1 MKRVVF
7 ISYLIILSLK
17 CFSQTV
23 CEYQA
28 VMFEKTFYL
37 CNDNPWVLM
46 FEDNFDGN
54 SLDLSKWEL
63 QSWGQGALYNDPKSK
78 TQEYNT
84 LDNITVSNGTLKII
98 AKKEA
103 VLRKAISWM
112 PENEILEDGM
122 QNLRMYNYTSSNIW
136 TKQKFGYGKY
146 EARIKIPKGKGFW
159 PAFWLFG
166 NNPVYNEIDIF
177 EFWENNTKKHNMTL
191 HYDSDGDGES
201 DMCHTKYTG
210 VDFSQD
216 FHTFTLIWEKDKIEW
231 YVDGSLKRIDYWL
244 YTTLGATTGCT
255 IYGFTQYIMNLIYP
269 KNPMAIILNMA
280 IESRGLSP
288 DNSTLFPSQMEVDW
302 VRYYQKC
309 PCNNTIISDASQYPL
324 DNGANV
330 LFGETVEIDCDFAIS
345 QGQQLDII
353 ARKGITLRSG
363 FHAEAGSNFSA
374 KIEPIMCE
382 DPSMTIGENSGL
394 KSSNNN
400 FFMEQEEIV
409 ESNLDERTFN
419 VSIYPNPNE
428 GSFSVDFGNNPI
440 DDYSLKLFDM
450 EAKQVFS
457 LDNIKS
463 SIIEIN
469 IRNYPKGSYI
479 LNVFNQK
486 NMTISSHK
494 IVVQ

>member
-1 MKRVVF
+1 MRG
-7 ISYLIILSLK
+7 
-17 CFSQTV
+17 FSQTI
-23 CEYQA
+23 CKGQA
-28 VMFEKTFYL
+28 QPVMFVETFDL
-37 CNDNPWVLM
+37 CNNNPWVLM

-54 SLDLSKWEL
+54 SLDLSKWE
-63 QSWGQGALYNDPKSK
+63 STNCRIRYCNNE
-78 TQEYNT
+78 QEYYSEN
-84 LDNITVSNGTLKII
+84 NVEVSNGTLKLI
-98 AKKEA
+98 AKKETVYAKA
-103 VLRKAISWM
+103 VDWL
-112 PENEILEDGM
+112 PDNEHLDCDGVDKG
-122 QNLRMYNYTSSNIW
+122 QNAWCFYYTSGNIE
-136 TKQKFGYGKY
+136 TIKKFSYGKY

-166 NNPVYNEIDIF
+166 GNPVYNEIDIF
-177 EFWENNTKKHNMTL
+177 EFWKNNTQNHNMTL
-191 HYDSDGDGES
+191 HYDSDGDGTR
-201 DMCHTKYTG
+201 DMCHTDYTG

-216 FHTFTLIWEKDKIEW
+216 FHIFTLVWEKDKIQW
-231 YVDGSLKRIDYWL
+231 YVDGSLKRTDYWL
-244 YTTLGATTGCT
+244 YSIQGATTGCT
-255 IYGFTQYIMNLIYP
+255 IHAFTQYIMNLVYP
-269 KNPMAIILNMA
+269 KNPMAIILNVA
-280 IESRGLSP
+280 IESGGLSP
-288 DNSTLFPSQMEVDW
+288 DNSTPFPSQMEVDW

-309 PCNNTIISDASQYPL
+309 PCDNTIISDASQYPL
-324 DNGANV
+324 GNGANV
-330 LFGETVEIDCDFAIS
+330 LFGETVEIDCGYAIS

-353 ARKGITLRSG
+353 ARKSITLSPG

-374 KIEPIMCE
+374 RIEPIMYD
-382 DPSMTIGENSGL
+382 DPSMAMSGNSGL
-394 KSSNNN
+394 KSANNN
-400 FFMEQEEIV
+400 FFVEQEENV

-463 SIIEIN
+463 SIVEIN